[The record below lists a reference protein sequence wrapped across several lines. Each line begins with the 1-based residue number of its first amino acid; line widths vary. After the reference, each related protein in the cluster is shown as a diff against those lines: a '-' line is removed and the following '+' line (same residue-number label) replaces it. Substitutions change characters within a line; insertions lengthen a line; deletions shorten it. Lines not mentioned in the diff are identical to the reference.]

1 MGIAN
6 ENEVARRGLISLA
19 IYPRRTESEGAGA
32 EAHPPPQQPIPWISL
47 LIVFVLSA
55 GVTFGAVYFRE
66 MCSMTT
72 FSSPRFLP
80 ARSEAQSLGLHVEY
94 QGERLLVTWNRG
106 SPAIRSA
113 VQGVLR
119 IDDGGQHRDLMMD
132 ATQMV
137 AGSVL
142 YKPASSDIILRL
154 EVQNDRGTEVAE
166 TIRVLDAAKP
176 PPPMPA
182 EKTGS
187 SGASGWSTRPP
198 VGQYSDSRALA
209 APVRSFAI

>member
-1 MGIAN
+1 MGVAN
-6 ENEVARRGLISLA
+6 QNEVAQRGLISLV
-19 IYPRRTESEGAGA
+19 IYPRQKESDGAVA
-32 EAHPPPQQPIPWISL
+32 EPEPPSQRPIPWISS

-55 GVTFGAVYFRE
+55 GVTFGGVYFRE

-72 FSSPRFLP
+72 FWSPRFLP
-80 ARSEAQSLGLHVEY
+80 ARSAEQSLGLHVEY

-119 IDDGGQHRDLMMD
+119 IDDGGRHRDVMMD

-137 AGSVL
+137 AGSIL
-142 YKPASSDIILRL
+142 YKPASSDIVFRL

-166 TIRVLDAAKP
+166 TIRVLDAGKP
-176 PPPMPA
+176 PAATPA
-182 EKTGS
+182 EKTGA
-187 SGASGWSTRPP
+187 SGASGRSAVPP
-198 VGQYSDSRALA
+198 VGQDSDSRALA
-209 APVRSFAI
+209 APVRSFAL